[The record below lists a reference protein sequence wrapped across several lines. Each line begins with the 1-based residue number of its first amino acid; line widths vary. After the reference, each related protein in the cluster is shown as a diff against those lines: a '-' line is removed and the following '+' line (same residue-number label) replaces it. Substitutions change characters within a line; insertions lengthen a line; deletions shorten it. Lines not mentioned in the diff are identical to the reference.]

1 MNSYKYSRER
11 LFGILVECPYAK
23 DVQECPL
30 SGYRTGDLKERA
42 HMVFKTMSDSE
53 VREMLDLHENCGISE
68 ISNPHLS
75 TADLATKKRLKSA

>member
-30 SGYRTGDLKERA
+30 DDYRGGDLKERA

-53 VREMLDLHENCGISE
+53 VREMLDFHENCDVCGD
-68 ISNPHLS
+68 SNPHFS
-75 TADLATKKRLKSA
+75 TADLATKKELKPA